1 MKNYV
6 LTLLIISIIYG
17 IVSIIASSFPRVK
30 KYISYFI
37 GLVSVICMLSP
48 IISIVN
54 GVSDLKSN
62 VKDYFDNTLSQEI
75 ITESNEI
82 IISSGIESV
91 EKGIKNT
98 VIDKFNFDSK
108 DVHVTVEVDNSSIES
123 IKISKINVTLTG
135 KASWSDTDT
144 VKKYLEEATYITV
157 NVTRK

>member
-6 LTLLIISIIYG
+6 LTLLIVSIIYG
-17 IVSIIASSFPRVK
+17 IVSIIASSFPKVK
-30 KYISYFI
+30 KYICYFV
-37 GLVSVICMLSP
+37 GLVSIICMLSP

-54 GVSDLKSN
+54 GVSDLKN
-62 VKDYFDNTLSQEI
+62 NIKDFLDNTLSQEI
-75 ITESNEI
+75 ITESNKI

-98 VIDKFNFDSK
+98 VIDKFNFDSR
-108 DVHVTVEVDNSSIES
+108 DVYVSVEYDNSSIES

-144 VKKYLEEATYITV
+144 VKKYLEEATAFTV
-157 NVTRK
+157 YVTRK